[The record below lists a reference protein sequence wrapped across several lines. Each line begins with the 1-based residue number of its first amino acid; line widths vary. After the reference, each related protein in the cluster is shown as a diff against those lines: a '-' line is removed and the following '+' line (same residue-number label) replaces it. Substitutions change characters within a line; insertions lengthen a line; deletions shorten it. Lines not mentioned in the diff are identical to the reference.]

1 MLNMQYLSELIYTNT
16 LQNKNYFYHKNII
29 VAGNNSTG
37 KSTLIKRILQYA
49 IENNCDK
56 FYYIDSQNR
65 VVIEP
70 TNDRLDMR
78 YADFDPLSI
87 LSTRYDP
94 DFFSKKDVFDKRY
107 SGGVVTYSELLGD
120 LEKYNTLLNVF
131 MPGITLTKGMLL
143 NEKTIIGGT
152 DTIKVDGKYSIS
164 NLSSS
169 EAAKIRLIMEINY
182 ANSRGCKA
190 VVIDEFDDHFD
201 SENMI
206 LFIERLVEYFS
217 QMRFVFVIH
226 NFEILVRINGMDA
239 VIYNNGKT
247 TPDEILSVDCDDIT
261 ELGQIYRIR
270 SQYIGKKSSK
280 EILLSSCVSDIVKRG
295 KLNNKNRAEYKRL
308 NRKDLNAKERI
319 LFDYIEEHAQD
330 ES

>member
-1 MLNMQYLSELIYTNT
+1 MLSMQDLSELIYSNT
-16 LQNKNYFYHKNII
+16 LQDVDYFYHKNII

-37 KSTLIKRILQYA
+37 KSTLIRRILQKA
-49 IENNCDK
+49 IENKCDK

-65 VVIEP
+65 VVVDP
-70 TNDRLDMR
+70 ANYKVDMR
-78 YADFDPLSI
+78 YADFDLLSI

-94 DFFSKKDVFDKRY
+94 DYFSKKDVFDKNY
-107 SGGVVTYSELLGD
+107 SGGVVTYSELMGD
-120 LEKYNTLLNVF
+120 LQKYNTLFNFF

-143 NEKTIIGGT
+143 NENTIIGGT

-190 VVIDEFDDHFD
+190 VIIDEFDDHLD

-206 LFIERLVEYFS
+206 LFIEKLIEHFS

-226 NFEILVRINGMDA
+226 NFEIIVRINKMDA
-239 VIYNNGKT
+239 VLYNNENT
-247 TPDEILSVDCDDIT
+247 SSAEIWPVDCDDIT

-270 SQYIGKKSSK
+270 SQYIGKKRSE
-280 EILLSSCVSDIVKRG
+280 EILLSSCVSDIVKKG
-295 KLNNKNRAEYKRL
+295 KISDKNSQKYKKLNRVE
-308 NRKDLNAKERI
+308 LNAKERI
-319 LFDYIEEHAQD
+319 LFDYIGEHAQD